1 MDNEN
6 NKVNWNLDNLDLGQA
21 IAPAWNF
28 DNLDMSGN
36 NSTAWNFDGL
46 DLQNLNES
54 GAGIINEPEPK
65 RTRSDSSQGA
75 MEVN

>member
-36 NSTAWNFDGL
+36 NSMHGILMVLTYKFKMKL
-46 DLQNLNES
+46 LQ
-54 GAGIINEPEPK
+54 AF
-65 RTRSDSSQGA
+65 
-75 MEVN
+75 

>member
-21 IAPAWNF
+21 NAPAWNF

-46 DLQNLNES
+46 DLQNQNES
-54 GAGIINEPEPK
+54 AAGIVNEPEPK
-65 RTRSDSSQGA
+65 KQDLIAHR
-75 MEVN
+75 VLWK